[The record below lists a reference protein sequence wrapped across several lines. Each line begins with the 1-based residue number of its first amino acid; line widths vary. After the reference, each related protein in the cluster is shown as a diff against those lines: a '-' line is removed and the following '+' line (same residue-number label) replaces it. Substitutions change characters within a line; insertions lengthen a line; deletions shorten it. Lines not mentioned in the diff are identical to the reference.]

1 MINIKKNRRAL
12 SPQIYPSDHN
22 KQNILKKLYNRPN
35 ILALIRNKQLKGFGH
50 TWRADGLLIKKV
62 LVEKINKTRPL
73 GRPRIQWINVISR
86 DLREIGQ
93 NVTFEL
99 TYNRDR
105 WRDLLKSVMVLNGP
119 VG

>member
-1 MINIKKNRRAL
+1 VVWSHLESRWTTNKKKDL
-12 SPQIYPSDHN
+12 
-22 KQNILKKLYNRPN
+22 LKKL
-35 ILALIRNKQLKGFGH
+35 
-50 TWRADGLLIKKV
+50 
-62 LVEKINKTRPL
+62 TRPL
-73 GRPRIQWINVISR
+73 GRPRTRWIDVIIR

-105 WRDLLKSVMVLNGP
+105 WRDLLKAAMVLNGP